1 MKFSTRQDIE
11 APLDFVWQQVTD
23 FAQYER
29 MAMRRGA
36 EVERVD
42 HLRSPAAGMGWR
54 IRFAHKGKAR
64 RVLLRIAEMTPSTA
78 LDFDLDSPSVA
89 GGIRLELLALAPK
102 RTRIMVVA
110 ETRPKTIAARLL
122 IQSLR
127 LVKGRTQRRLDGQME
142 KFGALIEE
150 RWLVSAG

>member
-1 MKFSTRQDIE
+1 MKFSSRQDIE

-42 HLRSPAAGMGWR
+42 HLRAPGAGMGWR
-54 IRFAHKGKAR
+54 IRFAYKGKPR
-64 RVLLRIAEMTPSTA
+64 RVLLRIVEFTPNTV

-102 RTRIMVVA
+102 RTRIQAVA

-127 LVKGRTQRRLDGQME
+127 LVKGRTQRKLDGQME
-142 KFGALIEE
+142 KFGKLIAE
-150 RWLVSAG
+150 RWLMSAG